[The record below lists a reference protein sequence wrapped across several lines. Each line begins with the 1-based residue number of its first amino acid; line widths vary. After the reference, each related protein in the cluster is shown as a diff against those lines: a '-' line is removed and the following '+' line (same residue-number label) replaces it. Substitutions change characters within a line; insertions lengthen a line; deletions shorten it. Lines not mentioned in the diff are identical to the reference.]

1 MHFTSAFWTLNLFIT
16 AICAAPT
23 HRSLT
28 AISLETVGLFP
39 NGTWLENAAV
49 RSNGQLLVTLLSSPQ
64 VYQVD
69 PFISQ
74 QPQLV
79 QTIPDAEGLLGIGEV
94 EEDVFAVVAGNLS
107 LATVVSTVG
116 SYSIWK
122 VDVHDSQNPTSSK
135 VVDIPAAQFLNGLA
149 VLDTN
154 GSVLVSDS
162 GAGVVYRVDTNTG
175 EYQIVLE
182 DPLMKPAAGGV
193 QLGING
199 IQIQNGYLYFTS
211 STQGL
216 FARVAIHPNGTAAGS
231 IEVVASLGGFGD
243 DFALDRAGDAY
254 IGTNPDDTLIKVTP
268 AGEVTLIA
276 GSINSTALAGATST
290 HFGRTAADESILY
303 VTTSGRFTDA
313 AGEQTFIPGEVIAV
327 RGLQYWLVSDFFL
340 RFTKSD

>member
-1 MHFTSAFWTLNLFIT
+1 MRFTSAFWTLPFILT
-16 AICAAPT
+16 ATFAAPA
-23 HRSLT
+23 HRSLG
-28 AISLETVGLFP
+28 AVSLKTVGLFP
-39 NGTWLENAAV
+39 NGTWLENAAA

-69 PFISQ
+69 PFSFQ

-79 QTIPDAEGLLGIGEV
+79 QTIPGAEGLLGIGEV
-94 EEDVFAVVAGNLS
+94 EKDVFAVVAGNLS

-122 VDVHDSQNPTSSK
+122 VDVRDSQNPTSYK

-149 VLDTN
+149 VLDTKGN
-154 GSVLVSDS
+154 ILVSDS
-162 GAGVVYRVDTNTG
+162 GAGVVYRVNTYTG
-175 EYQIVLE
+175 SYQIVLE
-182 DPLMKPAAGGV
+182 DPSMKPAPGGV

-199 IQIQNGYLYFTS
+199 IQIQNGFLYYTS

-216 FARVAIHPNGTAAGS
+216 FARVAIHPNGTAAGP

-243 DFALDRAGDAY
+243 DFALDRASDAY

-268 AGEVTLIA
+268 AGKVTLVA

-290 HFGRTAADESILY
+290 HFGRTAADKSILY
-303 VTTSGRFTDA
+303 VTTSGRFTNA
-313 AGEQTFIPGEVIAV
+313 AGEQIFIPGESSTEI
-327 RGLQYWLVSDFFL
+327 LEQLL
-340 RFTKSD
+340 RHAWNA